1 LKTQDTFLRFFLDIC
16 LVIPYII
23 YINKANKR
31 DKQMTNTVNIVN
43 ELATAYAQSAADLAQ
58 QAIEATCE
66 DEQEDFESA
75 ANNALEKHA
84 AMLNVLAR
92 VQEDTPESTVAEL
105 VSEVGDLDTMLRDEV
120 LDDIEFEFE

>member
-1 LKTQDTFLRFFLDIC
+1 
-16 LVIPYII
+16 
-23 YINKANKR
+23 
-31 DKQMTNTVNIVN
+31 MTNTVNIVN

-92 VQEDTPESTVAEL
+92 VQEDTPESTVSEL